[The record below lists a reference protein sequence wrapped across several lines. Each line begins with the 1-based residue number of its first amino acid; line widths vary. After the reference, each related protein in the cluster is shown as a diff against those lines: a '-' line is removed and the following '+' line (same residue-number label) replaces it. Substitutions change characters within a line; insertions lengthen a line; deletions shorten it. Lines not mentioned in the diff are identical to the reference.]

1 MRAEKCYKHKPTH
14 PGTPLDTADAMVNS
28 PGHVG
33 VGFAEKRHGLCE
45 TDVRRFQTSKK
56 GPNASS
62 NLVKTPV
69 RPPFSIGT
77 HERTTK
83 LNGVEVRVATKRPQ
97 GLGGRALGL
106 AHDRELSGVSARKR
120 G

>member
-1 MRAEKCYKHKPTH
+1 MRQGKVLQTQTYTSRDTSRHGRCNGELA
-14 PGTPLDTADAMVNS
+14 GT
-28 PGHVG
+28 VG

-62 NLVKTPV
+62 DLAKTPV

-83 LNGVEVRVATKRPQ
+83 LRGVGVRLGLIKRD
-97 GLGGRALGL
+97 GLGAGALGL
-106 AHDRELSGVSARKR
+106 LAQPS
-120 G
+120 

>member
-1 MRAEKCYKHKPTH
+1 M
-14 PGTPLDTADAMVNS
+14 
-28 PGHVG
+28 G
-33 VGFAEKRHGLCE
+33 VVFAEIGTGLCE
-45 TDVRRFQTSKK
+45 TDIRRFQTSFL

-77 HERTTK
+77 HEITTK

-106 AHDRELSGVSARKR
+106 AHDRELSGVPVSARKR

>member
-28 PGHVG
+28 LGHGG
-33 VGFAEKRHGLCE
+33 VVFAEKGTGLCE
-45 TDVRRFQTSKK
+45 TDVRRFQTFKK

-62 NLVKTPV
+62 DLAKTPV

-83 LNGVEVRVATKRPQ
+83 LRGVGVRLGLIKRD
-97 GLGGRALGL
+97 GLGAGALGL
-106 AHDRELSGVSARKR
+106 LAQPS
-120 G
+120 

>member
-33 VGFAEKRHGLCE
+33 VGFAEIGTGLCE
-45 TDVRRFQTSKK
+45 TDVRRFQMSKK

-62 NLVKTPV
+62 DLAKTPV

-83 LNGVEVRVATKRPQ
+83 LRGVGVRLGLIKRD
-97 GLGGRALGL
+97 GLGAGALGL
-106 AHDRELSGVSARKR
+106 LAQPS
-120 G
+120 